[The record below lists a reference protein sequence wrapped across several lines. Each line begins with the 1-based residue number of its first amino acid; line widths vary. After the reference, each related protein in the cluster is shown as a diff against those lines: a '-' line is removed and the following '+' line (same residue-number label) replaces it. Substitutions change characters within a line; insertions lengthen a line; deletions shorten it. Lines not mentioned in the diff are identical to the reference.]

1 MKIYIAQVISNL
13 NPLTIRIS
21 QEGFRTFEAA
31 RDWCRKKPG
40 IKEELQ
46 NGWRFVAED
55 CEYRIH
61 DILVR

>member
-1 MKIYIAQVISNL
+1 MKIYIGQVISNL

-21 QEGFRTFEAA
+21 QEGFRTVEAA
-31 RDWCRKKPG
+31 RDWGRKKPG